1 MSSLLTLEEA
11 ADRLGGIPLKSL
23 RRAAVAH
30 GHLVK
35 IGRAVR
41 IDADRL
47 PDLIDQCRQPPVRP
61 FTSSDAF

>member
-1 MSSLLTLEEA
+1 MSSLITLEEA

-23 RRAAVAH
+23 RRVAVTH

-41 IDADRL
+41 IDEARL
-47 PDLIDQCRQPPVRP
+47 SDLVDQCRQPPVRP
-61 FTSSDAF
+61 YTSSDAF